1 MQQLDHILGCC
12 SQACPSLSGRGH
24 AELDRTDKML
34 ARGNS
39 LDSVKVVALTSLK
52 ENEKNPDY
60 NVLAA
65 RRMMQLG

>member
-1 MQQLDHILGCC
+1 
-12 SQACPSLSGRGH
+12 
-24 AELDRTDKML
+24 ML